1 MDIVGVL
8 AVLLVTLMD
17 LTIIV
22 SVEAAVNKAVSSV
35 VANTT
40 PINL

>member
-1 MDIVGVL
+1 
-8 AVLLVTLMD
+8 MD

-35 VANTT
+35 VAKAT
-40 PINL
+40 PLNL

>member
-1 MDIVGVL
+1 
-8 AVLLVTLMD
+8 MD

-22 SVEAAVNKAVSSV
+22 SVEAAVNNAVSSV
-35 VANTT
+35 VANAT